1 MTVVK
6 LRGERFTLRP
16 PRNDDERRKLHWI
29 AEHYPVE
36 QVRQEATLLLAAVQC
51 TAKPAGKPCSASARR
66 RCYLCERAMC
76 GRHSVKVQSDLGGSF
91 HVCLLCR
98 WQNVPHLHRID

>member
-6 LRGERFTLRP
+6 LRGERYTLQP
-16 PRNDDERRKLHWI
+16 PCSEEERRKLLWI

-36 QVRQEATLLLAAVQC
+36 LVRQEATMLLNAIRC
-51 TAKPAGKPCSASARR
+51 TAKPAGKACYASARR
-66 RCYLCERAMC
+66 RCYLCERAIC
-76 GRHSVKVQSDLGGSF
+76 SKHSIKVHSDLGGKY

-98 WQNVPHLHRID
+98 WQSVPHLHRYH